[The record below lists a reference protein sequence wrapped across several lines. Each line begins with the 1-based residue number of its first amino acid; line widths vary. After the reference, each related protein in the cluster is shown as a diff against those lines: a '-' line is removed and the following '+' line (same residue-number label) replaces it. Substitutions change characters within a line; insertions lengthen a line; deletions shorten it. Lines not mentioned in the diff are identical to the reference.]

1 MNCNEEKSWSRVF
14 FNFKKI
20 PRLEVNNER
29 KELPQFLIENQTY
42 GTGNVMIMA
51 QIKLMTSIK
60 TP

>member
-20 PRLEVNNER
+20 PGLEVNNER
-29 KELPQFLIENQTY
+29 KELPQILIENQTY

-51 QIKLMTSIK
+51 QIK
-60 TP
+60 